1 MKAWMIVVVLIVVGV
16 VGAWAGYWVGHAVG
30 WTTDAVFP
38 LTIGG
43 GERAIGLSILVSFGS
58 VVAAGGWLVA
68 RPIRRTRRL
77 IAKGAP
83 GHATVRRFWRTGLT
97 ASSTDGTRHQVAFD
111 LEMHPDDG
119 ADYPARALGML
130 DEAAEAGLAPG
141 GEVEVRYDP
150 GHPRTMAVVGPMA
163 SAAL

>member
-16 VGAWAGYWVGHAVG
+16 VGAWAGYWIGHAVG
-30 WTTDAVFP
+30 WSTDAEFP

-43 GERAIGLSILVSFGS
+43 GDRAIALSILASVGS
-58 VVAAGGWLVA
+58 VMAAAGWLVA
-68 RPIRRTRRL
+68 RPLRRTQRL
-77 IAKGAP
+77 MAEGFP

-97 ASSTDGTRHQVAFD
+97 TSSTDGRRHQVAFD

-130 DEAAEAGLAPG
+130 DEAAEAALAPG

-163 SAAL
+163 PAAR

>member
-1 MKAWMIVVVLIVVGV
+1 MKAWTIVAVLIVVGV
-16 VGAWAGYWVGHAVG
+16 VGAWVGYWVGHAVG
-30 WTTDAVFP
+30 WSTDAEFP

-43 GERAIGLSILVSFGS
+43 GDRAIALSILASVGS
-58 VVAAGGWLVA
+58 VLAAGGWLVA
-68 RPIRRTRRL
+68 RPLRRTRHL
-77 IAKGAP
+77 LAEGSP
-83 GHATVRRFWRTGLT
+83 GHATVRRFWRTGLM

-130 DEAAEAGLAPG
+130 DEAAEAALAPG

-163 SAAL
+163 PAAR